1 MNQWMKKQE
10 VRHKISNKEEM
21 TIRPG
26 HLKLACNDRL
36 VQTDSSQDISKHLI
50 WFCLYIFDCYS

>member
-1 MNQWMKKQE
+1 MKKQE

-50 WFCLYIFDCYS
+50 